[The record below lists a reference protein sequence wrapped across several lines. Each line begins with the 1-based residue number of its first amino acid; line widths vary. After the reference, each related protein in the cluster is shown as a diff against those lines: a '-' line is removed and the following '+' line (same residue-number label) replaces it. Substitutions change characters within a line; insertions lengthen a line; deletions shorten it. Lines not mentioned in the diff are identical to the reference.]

1 MSGEIIGILGLVV
14 LFALLAF
21 RIPVGL
27 AMVLVGIG
35 GNFALSLALPYLRFE
50 PYLHQFKSLL
60 WNSVANYDLSVVP
73 LFILMGYLAS
83 NANLSRD
90 LFQGVNAFVGKYRGG
105 VAMSAIGAC
114 AGFGAVCGSSL
125 ATASTM
131 GRVALPE
138 LRRMN
143 YAPGFATGVLAAG
156 GTLGILIPPSVAL
169 VIYAIIVEA
178 SILEMF
184 QAAIIPGLIAVLF
197 FIFAIAVIVRIKPS
211 LAPEAVPMRKAERRI
226 AIRRL
231 IPVLLIF
238 GSIILGLG
246 LGLFTPTPAAGIGVF
261 LIFVYGL
268 YLRRYGEGLTVA
280 RIKESL
286 LATAV
291 TSGMIYF
298 ILFGAEVL
306 KGFFSRAGLPEALA
320 SWAGSSSLDPISVV
334 IVMLIALII
343 LGCFMDSL
351 SMILVVVPFL
361 WPVLVEINGG
371 DYVTAATAAFSMD
384 LNELKIWFGILS
396 LIVIELGLI
405 TPPVGLNVF
414 IISAL
419 AGDVKMKETFK
430 GVMPFFGIELVR
442 IALILTFPAIAL
454 FVPRLLSG

>member
-211 LAPEAVPMRKAERRI
+211 LAPEAVPMPKAERRI

-268 YLRRYGEGLTVA
+268 YLRRFGEGLTVA

>member
-14 LFALLAF
+14 LFVLLAF

-211 LAPEAVPMRKAERRI
+211 LAPEAKPMPKAERRT

-268 YLRRYGEGLTVA
+268 YLRRYGEGLTLA

-371 DYVTAATAAFSMD
+371 DYVTAASAAFSMD